1 MKGYV
6 DLYLLPLPKKNIPAY
21 RRQAQAFG
29 RFVREYG
36 ALDYREFLGD
46 DLFPKGLVSFTHEV
60 KLGRGEVL
68 TAAIVGFRSRA
79 HRDQVMKKMFND
91 PRMAE
96 MMKKKPLFDMKKMVY
111 GGFVTFVSV

>member
-21 RRQAQAFG
+21 RRQAQGFG
-29 RFVREYG
+29 RIVREYG

-46 DLFPKGLVSFTHEV
+46 DLFPKGLVSFTRQV
-60 KLGRGEVL
+60 KLGSGEVL

-79 HRDQVMKKMFND
+79 HRDQVMKKIFND
-91 PRMAE
+91 PRMAA

-111 GGFVTFVSV
+111 GGFATFVNV